1 MDQAESNFVELPDFA
16 APPGGATGIVQTSDG
31 LGLRYMRWAGRPQG
45 LGTIVIAT
53 GRSEF
58 IEKYFEVVG
67 ELLQRGFCVVVFD
80 WRGQGLSQRQLR
92 DRAKGH
98 VKDFSAYLKDLAA
111 IEAHVLKDCP
121 QPWFALG
128 HSMGGAILLD
138 QAHRGCS
145 PFARIVLSA
154 PMIDLSCV
162 RYRRLAH
169 FLAGFFNRLGLGRIF
184 VPGGQ
189 RSSVLERGFAGNPL
203 SSDEARFNRMC
214 RLIAAGPRLRL
225 GDPTIAWAH
234 AAFRLMRKFEHADYP
249 RRIRTPVLILAAQND
264 GVVDSLASERFAARL
279 KTGRQILIA
288 QARHEILIERDDIR
302 AQFWAA
308 FDAFIPGAAGE
319 EQALLARH
327 TARDGAL

>member
-16 APPGGATGIVQTSDG
+16 APPGSEVGIAQTADG

-45 LGTIVIAT
+45 SGTIVIAT

-92 DRAKGH
+92 DRTKGH
-98 VKDFSAYLKDLAA
+98 VKDFSLYLRDLAA

-138 QAHRGCS
+138 QAHRGRS
-145 PFARIVLSA
+145 PFARIALSA

-162 RYRRLAH
+162 RYRKLANL
-169 FLAGFFNRLGLGRIF
+169 LAGFFNRLGLGRIF
-184 VPGGQ
+184 VPGGR

-203 SSDEARFNRMC
+203 SGDEARFNRM
-214 RLIAAGPRLRL
+214 RMLIEANPKLRV
-225 GDPTIAWAH
+225 GDPTIAWVH
-234 AAFRLMRKFEHADYP
+234 AAFRLMRRFEHADYP
-249 RRIRTPVLILAAQND
+249 RQIRTPVLIFAAQHD

-279 KTGRQILIA
+279 KTGRQIEIA
-288 QARHEILIERDDIR
+288 DARHEILIERDDIR

-308 FDAFIPGAAGE
+308 FDAFVPGTRGE
-319 EQALLARH
+319 EQALLARN
-327 TARDGAL
+327 APRDVVL

>member
-1 MDQAESNFVELPDFA
+1 
-16 APPGGATGIVQTSDG
+16 
-31 LGLRYMRWAGRPQG
+31 
-45 LGTIVIAT
+45 
-53 GRSEF
+53 
-58 IEKYFEVVG
+58 
-67 ELLQRGFCVVVFD
+67 LLQRGFCVVVFD
-80 WRGQGLSQRQLR
+80 WRGQGLSQRELGE
-92 DRAKGH
+92 RAKGH
-98 VKDFSAYLKDLAA
+98 VKDFSAYLEDLAA

-138 QAHRGCS
+138 QAHRARS
-145 PFARIVLSA
+145 PFARLVLSA

-162 RYRRLAH
+162 RYRRLARV
-169 FLAGFFNRLGLGRIF
+169 LAGFFNRLGLGRFF
-184 VPGGQ
+184 VPGGR

-214 RLIAAGPRLRL
+214 NLIAAGPRLRL

-249 RRIRTPVLILAAQND
+249 RRIRTPVLILAAQD
-264 GVVDSLASERFAARL
+264 DCVVDSLASERFAARL

-288 QARHEILIERDDIR
+288 HARHEILIERDDIR

-308 FDAFIPGAAGE
+308 FDAFIPGAQGE

-327 TARDGAL
+327 TKRDGAL